1 MRSRQMLIKLGGL
14 HLPAT
19 EAGCPDLIGC
29 LAAVASSRLTMIFSR
44 AGSDNPSAK
53 AKRPCCQLANGSGA
67 WPVRGR
73 RGCRATFRSGRSVPA
88 SRPARGPPMRQTP
101 PTGPPPEGLRRQ
113 AASLVCAHMAKAHG
127 GRHNWCAWTPR
138 CELAIPG
145 GCSCG
150 SPVWPIAPSRR
161 SVDLAAKCWA
171 GDHQNKPESEPPSR
185 ANGHVSA
192 IMKDPYQCPIRGL
205 RRTRA
210 VIKTQ
215 LV

>member
-113 AASLVCAHMAKAHG
+113 AASPASASATRGLTGCPLQNPPAPRRPAGCLPRFRPIALAIAPIEWPTALRIRRAPEAEVEPRPPVHCAHG
-127 GRHNWCAWTPR
+127 F
-138 CELAIPG
+138 E
-145 GCSCG
+145 
-150 SPVWPIAPSRR
+150 PVETA
-161 SVDLAAKCWA
+161 D
-171 GDHQNKPESEPPSR
+171 R
-185 ANGHVSA
+185 AF
-192 IMKDPYQCPIRGL
+192 
-205 RRTRA
+205 
-210 VIKTQ
+210 
-215 LV
+215 